1 MRSHELKKCFFTNCM
16 FVCLETTT
24 DKKPHARFLPN
35 SQQEYQLCY
44 NIDARD
50 RFWKTLKN
58 NPLFAKK
65 KSQHYIGDL
74 CRHLS
79 LNQTLNQRISRQGE
93 EKQKEY
99 HIGLIEWI
107 VFNRIQLVLKCLNFI
122 LNMIGWF
129 PSSDFKYYDSIL
141 TILLAL

>member
-1 MRSHELKKCFFTNCM
+1 MSSKNVFLQT
-16 FVCLETTT
+16 VCLDVWRQRQRKNYTF
-24 DKKPHARFLPN
+24 DFFQIPN
-35 SQQEYQLCY
+35 KISTMPQYRCTRS
-44 NIDARD
+44 I
-50 RFWKTLKN
+50 LKN
-58 NPLFAKK
+58 FEEQSPFCKK
-65 KSQHYIGDL
+65 KSQHYISDL